1 MPNSKSLQAICELT
15 DNFNRMV
22 QELNSIESLRN
33 DFVTTVS
40 HEFKTP
46 LAAIEGYATLLQDPS
61 LSEADRNEYTRII
74 IDSTRQLTTMTGNIL
89 LLSRLEKQEIVT
101 RPHDVQPR
109 RTNPSGDSSGGT
121 ALGEKASE
129 SRH

>member
-46 LAAIEGYATLLQDPS
+46 LAAIEGYADIAAGSIAL
-61 LSEADRNEYTRII
+61 R
-74 IDSTRQLTTMTGNIL
+74 
-89 LLSRLEKQEIVT
+89 
-101 RPHDVQPR
+101 
-109 RTNPSGDSSGGT
+109 GGP
-121 ALGEKASE
+121 E
-129 SRH
+129 